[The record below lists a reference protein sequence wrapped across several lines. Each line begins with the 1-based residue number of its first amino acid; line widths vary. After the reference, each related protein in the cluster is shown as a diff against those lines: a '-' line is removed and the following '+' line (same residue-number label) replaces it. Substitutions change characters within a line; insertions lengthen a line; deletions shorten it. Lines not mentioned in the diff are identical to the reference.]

1 MFVAASNSYTGFHQ
15 DLYGTVDS
23 VHYCHTGCNEVV
35 MLGRLSDAQKMEAM
49 RILFS
54 QGHSKSGAK
63 KFALNVLSDLP
74 HSPTSVS
81 KMSSYFGIVSL
92 LLYFLLNFFVQSQ
105 IHGFCWPT
113 TETIK
118 KWRKKKYVICFACVL
133 CNFIS
138 GHLLT
143 SYCRKLAVSN
153 PLFYFLQQVNPSTS
167 QKDVFTHFESLLL
180 FLFQRTIAI
189 FL

>member
-1 MFVAASNSYTGFHQ
+1 MDKLEEDEKPDLGPHVFVAASNSYTGFHQ

-92 LLYFLLNFFVQSQ
+92 LLYLLLTFLYSLRSMDFAGQLLKPSRNGGRRSMSYVLLVF
-105 IHGFCWPT
+105 
-113 TETIK
+113 
-118 KWRKKKYVICFACVL
+118 YVISFL
-133 CNFIS
+133 GIS
-138 GHLLT
+138 SLHT
-143 SYCRKLAVSN
+143 AVN
-153 PLFYFLQQVNPSTS
+153 LQ
-167 QKDVFTHFESLLL
+167 F
-180 FLFQRTIAI
+180 
-189 FL
+189 